1 MVKQGKAGG
10 DSIGYTA
17 GGKYSAP
24 AITPDRAAQYMKNV
38 HLATQVETMQ
48 VQLFPG
54 APDVWVEDVDEVLDE
69 KLTDWMR
76 AMFNAAR
83 GYASMQISW
92 VECLGFGCSVK
103 SPGYLKRANKL
114 ELTEIRNLPA
124 YRFNQYPGHGEIQN
138 EIMPGIIVNKS
149 GETEVYQTGTDGISL
164 TRIINNTIIKDP
176 TAPEPAGEAYA
187 APVYPVIAA
196 INHANKASDQ
206 QINRAGAPSIFPQLD
221 TLSPS
226 PNLVEW
232 TRRFVRDWGKDTSFV
247 VPPGVVFPDVKIRET
262 RIADDRLRMLV
273 EWVEAYFNPTTILQK
288 GNSIGASD
296 KGASQ
301 IWANYIGG
309 TQSWIETAYEQFL
322 QPVLDANGYEGMSV
336 KIRLKRPELDR
347 SAEMREQIRLGYD
360 SHAILPDEIRDNL
373 NELKLR
379 DTDDKLLAELK
390 EAYKTPASSPFGM
403 FGNITPPQQIRIE
416 EKTQKNIER
425 AYAKAEKELL
435 ALLEKK

>member
-1 MVKQGKAGG
+1 MVKQGKAEG

-138 EIMPGIIVNKS
+138 E
-149 GETEVYQTGTDGISL
+149 
-164 TRIINNTIIKDP
+164 
-176 TAPEPAGEAYA
+176 
-187 APVYPVIAA
+187 
-196 INHANKASDQ
+196 
-206 QINRAGAPSIFPQLD
+206 
-221 TLSPS
+221 
-226 PNLVEW
+226 
-232 TRRFVRDWGKDTSFV
+232 
-247 VPPGVVFPDVKIRET
+247 
-262 RIADDRLRMLV
+262 
-273 EWVEAYFNPTTILQK
+273 
-288 GNSIGASD
+288 
-296 KGASQ
+296 
-301 IWANYIGG
+301 
-309 TQSWIETAYEQFL
+309 
-322 QPVLDANGYEGMSV
+322 
-336 KIRLKRPELDR
+336 
-347 SAEMREQIRLGYD
+347 
-360 SHAILPDEIRDNL
+360 
-373 NELKLR
+373 
-379 DTDDKLLAELK
+379 
-390 EAYKTPASSPFGM
+390 SSPQAWG
-403 FGNITPPQQIRIE
+403 
-416 EKTQKNIER
+416 
-425 AYAKAEKELL
+425 
-435 ALLEKK
+435 

>member
-1 MVKQGKAGG
+1 M
-10 DSIGYTA
+10 
-17 GGKYSAP
+17 
-24 AITPDRAAQYMKNV
+24 
-38 HLATQVETMQ
+38 LCQV
-48 VQLFPG
+48 
-54 APDVWVEDVDEVLDE
+54 
-69 KLTDWMR
+69 
-76 AMFNAAR
+76 AR
-83 GYASMQISW
+83 IPW
-92 VECLGFGCSVK
+92 
-103 SPGYLKRANKL
+103 KRANKL

-232 TRRFVRDWGKDTSFV
+232 TRPVRPGLGKDTSFV

-301 IWANYIGG
+301 IWAGIISAEHSHGLRRHTNN
-309 TQSWIETAYEQFL
+309 SF

-416 EKTQKNIER
+416 EKTQKNIR
-425 AYAKAEKELL
+425 KGVCKS
-435 ALLEKK
+435 